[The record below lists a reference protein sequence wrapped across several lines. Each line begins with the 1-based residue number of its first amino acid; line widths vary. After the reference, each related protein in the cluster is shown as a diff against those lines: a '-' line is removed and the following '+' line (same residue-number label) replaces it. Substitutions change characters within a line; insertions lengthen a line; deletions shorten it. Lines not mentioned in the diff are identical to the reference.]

1 MRLTLTLLSLML
13 VSGCV
18 AGPVTH
24 SIANYHP
31 PVRTEPRMAS
41 SKPNPP
47 PKPGTGGTSVNGPI

>member
-1 MRLTLTLLSLML
+1 MRLALLLAML
-13 VSGCV
+13 ISVAGCV
-18 AGPVTH
+18 AGPVSH

-47 PKPGTGGTSVNGPI
+47 TPGKPGGPTVNGPI